1 MSQLRTFCALA
12 AAPAACRLL
21 RRTLHAAGG
30 GVAPVKNGIVAVLSA
45 CAVVAVVAVQSI
57 AFTPDARAQTSNPC
71 SAGQGV
77 FPDGQCYTCPP
88 VYENSATLT
97 ADGFCTCPEGKDFI
111 DILGNVGNSTC
122 VSQNLADAFNQCR
135 ASGYLPSYFDEDVP
149 GRNYCEV
156 PIRNVSQSRNLLACY
171 LDDSSDTISPHCTAV
186 FGPDLVI
193 PQKPTDGS
201 APRYVFN
208 CDPDGDNG
216 LIPATINTIGA
227 TECACPAGKTIRN
240 GVCVAASA
248 EVCGELTPAQ
258 FYDAAAGACV
268 LFVTCGPGE
277 VLYPETN
284 DCHAP
289 SDYPLIDAIRAGD
302 LDLVNHFITVHMLD
316 VNGKNN
322 FLWAPLHY
330 AASHGNV
337 PIVAA
342 LIAAGAIVD
351 VRNDSNA
358 TPLHRAVNAQHISV
372 VATLLAEGAD
382 VNARNYNRMTP
393 LSFTS
398 GNLDS
403 AAIVALLIAAGG
415 HWGTDCASIG
425 EAVNPVNAVPPC
437 LDLHQA
443 AAGGH
448 VSAVA
453 TLLATGATLD
463 ARDGDD
469 NTPLHLSADGG
480 HAAVVSLLIQATA
493 SLNVKNNDDD
503 TPLHLSADGG
513 HTAVVS
519 LLIQATASLNVKNND
534 NDTPL
539 HLAVGGGHAAIVAL
553 LIEAGAYWGD
563 AACGSGEATNP
574 AGATPPCVC
583 EPPTVGTAGNC
594 AAPSKESCG
603 GLTPAQFYD
612 AAAGACVPVV
622 TCGSGEV
629 LYPEANDCHAPNSNP
644 LRAAVFAGDL
654 DLVKHFITAHMADV
668 NRASSSGVTPLHYA
682 ANGGHAAIAS
692 VLIAAGADV
701 NAKNDEGETPLRW
714 AAGGDYVTVVVLL
727 LEAGA
732 DVDGRNDDDETP
744 LHWAARNGRVAPVDA
759 LIAGG
764 ADVDAQDKDGDT
776 PLHFAARFDRVAIVS
791 LLIQATAS
799 LNVKNKDDKA
809 PLHWAAEVGYPAV
822 VSALIAEGAD
832 VNVRDKDDKGPL
844 HLADAGGYADIVA
857 LLIEA
862 GAYWGDAA
870 CESGEV
876 TNPAGA
882 APPCLC
888 ESNAGTSGN
897 CFAASKEI
905 CGGLDPAQFYD
916 AAADVCVP
924 IVECAPPKVWHP
936 GGNDCHV
943 TSDYS
948 LFDAVFA
955 GDLDLVNH
963 FITVHMA
970 DVNRRNGFQFTP
982 LHLAAEG
989 GHAAIVSV
997 LIAAGAD
1004 VNAKPANGNDFTPL
1018 RRAVAAGYAT
1028 IIVLL
1033 IAAGADVDGS
1043 NQFGETSLHEAARDG
1058 RVAAVD
1064 ALIAGG
1070 ADVDAK
1076 DRDDATPLHFAA
1088 SYGASGRVA
1097 IVSLLIQ
1104 ATASLNVKNE
1114 DGKAP
1119 LHLAA
1124 QSGYAA
1130 VVAALIAAGAY
1141 WGDAA
1146 CESGLATNP
1155 AGATPPCINLHQAAA
1170 GGHVFAVATLIATGA
1185 TLDARDG
1192 DNNTP
1197 LHLAARNGR
1206 AAIVSQLIQAT
1217 ASLNVKNEDGKA
1229 PLHLADA
1236 GGHADI
1242 VAALI
1247 EAGAYW
1253 GDAVCR
1259 SGEVTNSAGPSP
1271 ACAACAAPSVA
1282 RARTN
1287 LCDCSAPNVGMD
1299 GAAAPGN
1306 CACPAGQPAL
1316 YLGVCVASCPDEWML
1331 DSGGTCVPSPAVKS
1345 AADATLLAEVQKS
1358 SADVSVVLRALD
1370 EGADANTATS
1380 AGIPVL
1386 VVAATMLH
1394 AEVVGILITAGADP
1408 TVKVKVDG
1416 PSGHR
1421 YLSPDSRFIP
1431 EALLHLSILDFV
1443 PQRCQARHRNAT
1455 VGHVDPF
1462 WRGRGRP
1469 L

>member
-1 MSQLRTFCALA
+1 M
-12 AAPAACRLL
+12 ACRLL
-21 RRTLHAAGG
+21 RWTLRAAGG
-30 GVAPVKNGIVAVLSA
+30 FRAALDVRLCAIPAVRLASLSALASLALAAVLFA
-45 CAVVAVVAVQSI
+45 IPA
-57 AFTPDARAQTSNPC
+57 DRARAHDVSTATHHATSHP
-71 SAGQGV
+71 
-77 FPDGQCYTCPP
+77 
-88 VYENSATLT
+88 
-97 ADGFCTCPEGKDFI
+97 
-111 DILGNVGNSTC
+111 LGN
-122 VSQNLADAFNQCR
+122 
-135 ASGYLPSYFDEDVP
+135 
-149 GRNYCEV
+149 
-156 PIRNVSQSRNLLACY
+156 
-171 LDDSSDTISPHCTAV
+171 AV
-186 FGPDLVI
+186 L
-193 PQKPTDGS
+193 
-201 APRYVFN
+201 
-208 CDPDGDNG
+208 
-216 LIPATINTIGA
+216 
-227 TECACPAGKTIRN
+227 
-240 GVCVAASA
+240 
-248 EVCGELTPAQ
+248 
-258 FYDAAAGACV
+258 
-268 LFVTCGPGE
+268 
-277 VLYPETN
+277 
-284 DCHAP
+284 
-289 SDYPLIDAIRAGD
+289 AGD
-302 LDLVNHFITVHMLD
+302 LDSVNHFITVHM
-316 VNGKNN
+316 
-322 FLWAPLHY
+322 
-330 AASHGNV
+330 
-337 PIVAA
+337 
-342 LIAAGAIVD
+342 
-351 VRNDSNA
+351 
-358 TPLHRAVNAQHISV
+358 
-372 VATLLAEGAD
+372 
-382 VNARNYNRMTP
+382 
-393 LSFTS
+393 
-398 GNLDS
+398 
-403 AAIVALLIAAGG
+403 
-415 HWGTDCASIG
+415 
-425 EAVNPVNAVPPC
+425 
-437 LDLHQA
+437 
-443 AAGGH
+443 
-448 VSAVA
+448 
-453 TLLATGATLD
+453 
-463 ARDGDD
+463 
-469 NTPLHLSADGG
+469 
-480 HAAVVSLLIQATA
+480 
-493 SLNVKNNDDD
+493 
-503 TPLHLSADGG
+503 
-513 HTAVVS
+513 
-519 LLIQATASLNVKNND
+519 
-534 NDTPL
+534 
-539 HLAVGGGHAAIVAL
+539 
-553 LIEAGAYWGD
+553 
-563 AACGSGEATNP
+563 
-574 AGATPPCVC
+574 
-583 EPPTVGTAGNC
+583 
-594 AAPSKESCG
+594 
-603 GLTPAQFYD
+603 
-612 AAAGACVPVV
+612 
-622 TCGSGEV
+622 
-629 LYPEANDCHAPNSNP
+629 
-644 LRAAVFAGDL
+644 
-654 DLVKHFITAHMADV
+654 ADV
-668 NRASSSGVTPLHYA
+668 NRASGSGATPLHYA

-701 NAKNDEGETPLRW
+701 NAKNNEDQTPLRW

-744 LHWAARNGRVAPVDA
+744 LHWAARNGRVAPVAA

-832 VNVRDKDDKGPL
+832 VNARDKDDKGPL
-844 HLADAGGYADIVA
+844 HLADAGGHADIVA
-857 LLIEA
+857 ALIEA

-870 CESGEV
+870 CESGEIV
-876 TNPAGA
+876 NPAGPI
-882 APPCLC
+882 PPCLC
-888 ESNAGTSGN
+888 EPPTVGTAGN
-897 CFAASKEI
+897 CAAPSKES

-916 AAADVCVP
+916 AAADACVP

-943 TSDYS
+943 TSDYT
-948 LFDAVFA
+948 LHDAVFA

-982 LHLAAEG
+982 LHLAADG
-989 GHAAIVSV
+989 GHAAIASV

-1088 SYGASGRVA
+1088 SYGASGRAA

-1124 QSGYAA
+1124 ERGYAA

-1197 LHLAARNGR
+1197 LHFAARNGR
-1206 AAIVSQLIQAT
+1206 AAIVSLLIQAT
-1217 ASLNVKNEDGKA
+1217 ANLNVKNEDDKG

-1287 LCDCSAPNVGMD
+1287 LCDCSAPNVGTD
-1299 GAAAPGN
+1299 GAVAPGN

-1331 DSGGTCVPSPAVKS
+1331 DSGICVPSPAIK
-1345 AADATLLAEVQKS
+1345 AAANATLLAEVQKS

-1408 TVKVKVDG
+1408 TVKVDG
-1416 PSGHR
+1416 
-1421 YLSPDSRFIP
+1421 LSHHYYSPGVDSRFIP
-1431 EALLHLSILDFV
+1431 EALLQLARLDFGRSDV
-1443 PQRCQARHRNAT
+1443 RRATGTRLSDTLIRFGEAAGDRFDWQADARGGRTTGDWAFALAHDLH
-1455 VGHVDPF
+1455 GHVSGFPELQGSAPLEAVLRYLLDRGVACPQSNLYSGF
-1462 WRGRGRP
+1462 PIPSRLCVRPTCPATSGNIYSCSVCAGFPLRNQLYDGHDSESCVSRCGRNKVLDATTWPDGQCKCAHGGGGGTPVAGRNMTWR
-1469 L
+1469 